1 MKSIDD
7 LKRILARIDGRGYK
21 AYKDLKGT
29 YDFKTF
35 TLIVDHV
42 QGDPYAAPS
51 RLRIKVPQENAAIPG
66 RHYANRFR
74 RIGLEDFLT
83 RTFAAAIRKIARGTR
98 GMGKSGL
105 IAIDCGNQEV
115 LERTS
120 MFVSPREVEARFVMG
135 LPAQGR
141 SILGREAAAM
151 FLHEIPQI
159 AEAALFFHRLDAD
172 RIQRHVDVVED
183 HAVLQ
188 ETLEEKGLVAFVADG
203 AILPRRS
210 GIDNRPLT
218 EGAIPFVSPPAFR
231 IALTAPNGGKITGMG
246 IPRGVTLIVGGGFHG
261 KSTLLN
267 ALKRSI
273 FPHIPGDGRE
283 YVVTDATAVK
293 IRAEDGRSISGIDI
307 SPFISNLPYGKD
319 TRFFTTPN
327 ASGSTSQAANIMEAL
342 EMGSRLL
349 LIDEDTSSTNF
360 MIRDHRMQSLVTKE
374 KEPITPFVDKVRQLK
389 EDLGVSTLL
398 VMGGSGDYLDQADR
412 VILME
417 KYRPVDVTDRAREVV
432 EQVATLRRPE
442 GGGHFGRIP
451 DRTPQA
457 SSFDPSRGRREVKIA
472 DKGLKEILFGRE
484 RIELDAVEQLMEVSE
499 TRAIGEMIL
508 YFAKTCVPRGMGLR
522 EGLDCVLREMENKGL
537 DLLSP
542 YKLGCFA
549 MPRIFE
555 AAAAIN
561 RMRSLKISQ
570 KGIKLDIK
578 K

>member
-1 MKSIDD
+1 MKTIDV
-7 LKRILARIDGRGYK
+7 LEGILTRIDGRGYK

-29 YDFKTF
+29 YDFGTF

-51 RLRIKVPQENAAIPG
+51 RLRVKVPQENAAMPA
-66 RHYANRFR
+66 RHRANRFR

-83 RTFAAAIRKIARGTR
+83 RAFAAAIGQIAKGNRGI
-98 GMGKSGL
+98 GKSGL

-120 MFVSPREVEARFVMG
+120 MFVTPSEVEARFVMG
-135 LPAQGR
+135 LPARGR

-151 FLHEIPQI
+151 FLDEVPQI
-159 AEAALFFHRLDAD
+159 VRQSLFFAHLDAEGMAQHID
-172 RIQRHVDVVED
+172 LVED

-188 ETLEEKGLVAFVADG
+188 KKLQERNLSAFIADG
-203 AILPRRS
+203 SILPRRS
-210 GIDNRPLT
+210 GIDQRPLR

-231 IALTAPNGGKITGMG
+231 TVLAAPNRGEITGMG
-246 IPRGVTLIVGGGFHG
+246 IPYGVTLIVGGGFHG

-293 IRAEDGRSISGIDI
+293 IRAEDGRNISGVDI
-307 SPFISNLPYGKD
+307 SPFINNLPYGKE
-319 TRFFTTPN
+319 TTFFTTEN

-349 LIDEDTSSTNF
+349 LIDEDTSATNF
-360 MIRDHRMQSLVTKE
+360 MIRDHRMQSLVSKE
-374 KEPITPFVDKVRQLK
+374 KEPITPLVDQIRPLC
-389 EDLGVSTLL
+389 EELGVSTIL

-412 VILME
+412 VLLME
-417 KYRPVDVTDRAREVV
+417 QYRPFDVTDRAREIVKKI
-432 EQVATLRRPE
+432 ATLRRSEGE
-442 GGGHFGRIP
+442 GGLGKII
-451 DRTPQA
+451 DRRPLPV
-457 SSFDPSRGRREVKIA
+457 SFDPSRGRREVKIDA
-472 DKGLKEILFGRE
+472 KGLQEILFGRE
-484 RIELDAVEQLMEVSE
+484 RIDLSAVEQLMEVSE
-499 TRAIGEMIL
+499 TRAIGEIIH
-508 YFAKTCVPRGMGLR
+508 YFAKTCAARGMSLR
-522 EGLDCVLREMENKGL
+522 EGLTRVLEEMREKGL

-555 AAAAIN
+555 VAAAIN
-561 RMRSLKISQ
+561 RMRSLKISREGG
-570 KGIKLDIK
+570 KGTK
-578 K
+578 